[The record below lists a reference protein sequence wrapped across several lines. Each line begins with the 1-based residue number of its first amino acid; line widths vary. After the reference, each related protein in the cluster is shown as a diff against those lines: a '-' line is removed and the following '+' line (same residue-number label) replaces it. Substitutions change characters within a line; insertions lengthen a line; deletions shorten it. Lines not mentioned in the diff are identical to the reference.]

1 MIRSALFTGLFLL
14 LGLVSQ
20 LSAQVIPDSVQ
31 TDSIMVD
38 SVAVDSVAT
47 TIPTQPEIEK
57 PKKPE
62 PIVPWKQFKSVGMDF
77 VSDDSLLRWQI
88 WPNWGDFYAY
98 KKDVISF
105 RQGTIGRYDA
115 FQISGFSSYEQT
127 LNLEGID
134 LSNPVTGLVNYNYVP
149 HHKIGSLYEQ
159 KSANYH
165 SDIELK
171 KYYILEP
178 VSYLNYD
185 EAAYNYRNLEFMVTQ
200 NLSERTN
207 VELSFWDRRGG
218 GNYRNN
224 EVLGNQIVARGYH
237 YFNQKVQIRTL
248 LLRNQFEMQ
257 ESFGYQVTDPLA
269 FSFGRFSSSP
279 KLTGASSET
288 TRRDWVTGVY
298 FRPDSNSVEN
308 MGFEINLAKDDF
320 NLTSTPDTLGWDLR
334 SYSGRVFRI
343 LGTEQFSLKLEGEAG
358 YNSSKQS
365 SAISRSE
372 WTDIGLSAHLQT
384 QLDENLSVFA
394 DGTLTQR
401 SDGFTD
407 SEIGGGAKLG
417 INNRVD
423 LTFNASVFSR
433 MPTIQELYWE
443 GENFSGNP
451 DLENEN
457 GISVFGEAAFSLS
470 DQITIG
476 ASGRIKQSNSDAFL
490 GNDSTF
496 INSGDLSSLSGTV
509 FGAFENDRFEI
520 ESSVTF
526 DALNDLSPVDS
537 TNTISFNEQ
546 KIWIRNNAFIKGYAF
561 KRAAFVK
568 LGVRTT
574 LSPLAYGSKFFNTEL
589 QYWQG
594 NSTEVDIPAFFRLDA
609 ELSARVRAIMVVMR
623 WENALD
629 GIGQLG
635 YFEAATFPM
644 NARRLIVGIRAQF
657 RN

>member
-1 MIRSALFTGLFLL
+1 MIRSALFTGFFLL
-14 LGLVSQ
+14 MGFASQ

-38 SVAVDSVAT
+38 TVAVDSVST
-47 TIPTQPEIEK
+47 FNPPEPEIEK
-57 PKKPE
+57 PKEPE
-62 PIVPWKQFKSVGMDF
+62 LIVPWEQFKASGMEF

-98 KKDVISF
+98 RKDVISF

-115 FQISGFSSYEQT
+115 FQISGFSPYEQT

-149 HHKIGSLYEQ
+149 HHKIGSLHEQ

-207 VELSFWDRRGG
+207 IELSFWDRRGG

-237 YFNQKVQIRTL
+237 YLNQNVQIRTL
-248 LLRNQFEMQ
+248 LLRNQFELD
-257 ESFGYQVTDPLA
+257 EPFGYQVIDPLA
-269 FSFGRFSSSP
+269 FSFGRFSSIP
-279 KLTGASSET
+279 QVTGASSET
-288 TRRDWVTGVY
+288 TRRDWLTGIY

-320 NLTSTPDTLGWDLR
+320 NLTSSPDTLGWDLK
-334 SYSGRVFRI
+334 SYSGKLFRI
-343 LGTEQFSLKLEGEAG
+343 LGSDQLSLKLEGEAG
-358 YNSSKQS
+358 YNSFKQS
-365 SAISRSE
+365 SAIARNEWSE
-372 WTDIGLSAHLQT
+372 VGLSAHLQT
-384 QLDENLSVFA
+384 QLDENLKVFG
-394 DGTLTQR
+394 DGALTQR

-407 SEIGGGAKLG
+407 TEIGGGAKFDV
-417 INNRVD
+417 NDRFD
-423 LTFNASVFSR
+423 LTLNATVFSR
-433 MPTIQELYWE
+433 MPTIQELYWV

-451 DLENEN
+451 DLENET
-457 GISVFGEAAFSLS
+457 GISVFGEATLSLNN
-470 DQITIG
+470 QIIVG
-476 ASGRIKQSNSDAFL
+476 ASGRIKQSNNDAFL
-490 GNDSTF
+490 GNDSSF
-496 INSGDLSSLSGTV
+496 VNSGDLSSLSGTV
-509 FGAFENDRFEI
+509 FGSFENHRFEF

-537 TNTISFNEQ
+537 TKSISFNEQ
-546 KIWIRNNAFIKGYAF
+546 KIWFRNNAFIKGYAF
-561 KRAAFVK
+561 NRAAYVK

-574 LSPLAYGSKFFNTEL
+574 LSPLPYGSKFFNTEL
-589 QYWQG
+589 QYWQA
-594 NSTEVDIPAFFRLDA
+594 NSSQVDIPAFFRLDA

-635 YFEAATFPM
+635 YFEAVTFPM

>member
-1 MIRSALFTGLFLL
+1 MIRSALFTGFLL
-14 LGLVSQ
+14 VMGLASG

-38 SVAVDSVAT
+38 SVATST
-47 TIPTQPEIEK
+47 PPEPEK
-57 PKKPE
+57 PKEPE
-62 PIVPWKQFKSVGMDF
+62 PIVPWEQFKSVGMEF
-77 VSDDSLLRWQI
+77 ISDDSLLRWQI

-98 KKDVISF
+98 RKDAISF

-115 FQISGFSSYEQT
+115 FQISGFSPYEQT
-127 LNLEGID
+127 LNLEGIE

-200 NLSERTN
+200 NLTERTN
-207 VELSFWDRRGG
+207 IELSFWDRRGG
-218 GNYRNN
+218 ENYRNN

-237 YFNQKVQIRTL
+237 YLNQKVQIRTL
-248 LLRNQFEMQ
+248 LLRNQFDLE
-257 ESFGYQVTDPLA
+257 EPFGYQVIDPLV
-269 FSFGRFSSSP
+269 FSFGRFSSAP

-288 TRRDWVTGVY
+288 TRRDWVTGIY

-308 MGFEINLAKDDF
+308 MGIEINLGKDDF
-320 NLTSTPDTLGWDLR
+320 RLTSTPDTLGWDLR
-334 SYSGRVFRI
+334 SYSGKLFRL
-343 LGTEQFSLKLEGEAG
+343 LGTDQLSLKVEGKLG
-358 YNSSKQS
+358 YNTFKQN
-365 SAISRSE
+365 SAISRNE
-372 WTDIGLSAHLQT
+372 WTNVGISAHLQT
-384 QLDENLSVFA
+384 QLDENLKVYA
-394 DGTLTQR
+394 AGKLTQR

-407 SEIGGGAKLG
+407 TEIGGGAKLG

-423 LTFNASVFSR
+423 LTLNATVFSR

-451 DLENEN
+451 ALENET
-457 GISVFGEAAFSLS
+457 GVSVFGEATFSLS
-470 DQITIG
+470 DEITVG
-476 ASGRIKQSNSDAFL
+476 VSSRVKQSNNDAFL
-490 GNDSTF
+490 GNDSSF
-496 INSGDLSSLSGTV
+496 VNSGDLSTLSGTV
-509 FGAFENDRFEI
+509 FGSFENHRFKL
-520 ESSVTF
+520 ESSATF

-537 TNTISFNEQ
+537 TNSISFNEQ

-561 KRAAFVK
+561 NRAAYVK

-574 LSPLAYGSKFFNTEL
+574 LSPLAYGSKFFNAEL
-589 QYWQG
+589 QYWQA
-594 NSTEVDIPAFFRLDA
+594 NSAEVNIPAFFRLDA
-609 ELSARVRAIMVVMR
+609 ELSARVRAIMVVIR